1 MIPRVLA
8 AVADPSLLERVFL
21 ALGARPYHILA
32 SADGEDAFEQ
42 FLREQ
47 PDIVIASLDLPDHG
61 GWTLLERIRS
71 TPHQAVVGVF
81 VLSPSQAAQ
90 DRLEALRLGADDLVA
105 IPFALEELDLRVSR
119 ALERLQ
125 LMRSAVKT
133 GPRREDRVR
142 EGPGLQG
149 SLKQISLASLLLM
162 LEIEKKS
169 GVLVLTSLGE
179 VESARVFLRSGA
191 VVSARLEGKEQPRNE
206 EVLYSLLG
214 WKDGRFVFRTLAVDV
229 EAEIRVPTSALLVE
243 GTRRLDESRRPESAS

>member
-1 MIPRVLA
+1 
-8 AVADPSLLERVFL
+8 
-21 ALGARPYHILA
+21 
-32 SADGEDAFEQ
+32 
-42 FLREQ
+42 
-47 PDIVIASLDLPDHG
+47 
-61 GWTLLERIRS
+61 
-71 TPHQAVVGVF
+71 
-81 VLSPSQAAQ
+81 
-90 DRLEALRLGADDLVA
+90 
-105 IPFALEELDLRVSR
+105 
-119 ALERLQ
+119 
-125 LMRSAVKT
+125 
-133 GPRREDRVR
+133 
-142 EGPGLQG
+142 
-149 SLKQISLASLLLM
+149 M